1 MSMMITEAERQ
12 HQNHISVKAR
22 LYGGKRGTVE
32 RLDDVE
38 EQIAMSERRQQ
49 RLEHRVEAQAK
60 QIANLIKS
68 LLDAKAKIEEQGKRI
83 RKLIVEY
90 NASPSLL
97 RPVPQIVAEVL
108 KDYPGVTWKDI
119 IGVRRSKHLIEPRY
133 KCMNAVYQE
142 RSDLSLPVIGRI
154 FKRDHSLILIA
165 VGRYGK
171 RRSEIAKAERERDAA

>member
-1 MSMMITEAERQ
+1 MNMMITEVERQ
-12 HQNHISVKAR
+12 HQNHLSVKAR

-32 RLDDVE
+32 RLDNVE
-38 EQIAMSERRQQ
+38 EQIAMAERRQQ

-83 RKLIVEY
+83 RKLIVEH
-90 NASPSLL
+90 NAAPNSL
-97 RPVPQIVAEVL
+97 RPVQQIASEIL

-142 RSDLSLPVIGRI
+142 RYDLSLPVMGRI
-154 FKRDHSLILIA
+154 FKRDHSVILIA

-171 RRSEIAKAERERDAA
+171 RRSEVVRSERERDAA